1 MSFDL
6 QISNGDFVLNN
17 GDLATITDTT
27 KLVQDLLKISTTTT
41 GANPL
46 QPWYGSMIGR
56 TLVGSSQAKIIL
68 TVAQTQLQNAIN
80 NLKSLQN
87 LQVATGQSV
96 SPSEQIASI
105 SNISIVR
112 NTIDPRI
119 VTVTINVLSRALDR
133 VTAIFTPTNT

>member
-17 GDLATITDTT
+17 GDLATIINTT
-27 KLVQDLLKISTTTT
+27 KLTQDLLKIATTTT

-46 QPWYGSMIGR
+46 QPWYGSMVGR
-56 TLVGSSQAKIIL
+56 TLVGSSQSKIIIN
-68 TVAQTQLQNAIN
+68 VAQSQLQNAIA
-80 NLKSLQN
+80 NLKALQN
-87 LQVATGQSV
+87 IQVASGQSV

-105 SNISIVR
+105 SNISITR

-119 VTVTINVLSRALDR
+119 ITVTINVLSRALDR
-133 VTAIFTPTNT
+133 VTAVFTPTNT